1 MSDVYDFVE
10 MIKEIAISAVKA
22 ADPMSTEFA
31 EVVSAKP
38 LKLSMGSYTVSE
50 KEELFVITRRIKEL
64 IDGKK
69 LKPGDCVLV
78 LKEDGGENWII
89 LDAVEVT
96 DE

>member
-1 MSDVYDFVE
+1 MSDVYDLVE

-31 EVVSAKP
+31 EVVSVKP

-50 KEELFVITRRIKEL
+50 KEELFVITRRIKDL

-69 LKPGDCVLV
+69 LKPGDAVLV

-89 LDAVEVT
+89 LDAVEVSG
-96 DE
+96 D